1 MGELRGHLELQEGQE
16 EERMQALAQLLHL
29 DLLMSALVLSPP
41 VGVQDRGTQT
51 VLSMVC
57 AGKY

>member
-1 MGELRGHLELQEGQE
+1 MVEEVVVEVVEGDSALLLVQVWTVLELCLT
-16 EERMQALAQLLHL
+16 A
-29 DLLMSALVLSPP
+29 
-41 VGVQDRGTQT
+41 GVQDRGTQT

>member
-1 MGELRGHLELQEGQE
+1 MEDQVVEEVVVEDSALLLVQVWTVLELCLT
-16 EERMQALAQLLHL
+16 A
-29 DLLMSALVLSPP
+29 
-41 VGVQDRGTQT
+41 GVQDRGTQT